1 MHYTVHGILQDRVLE
16 WVAFPFS
23 RGSSQPRDW
32 TQVSCI
38 AGGFFTRILAGGLF
52 TRILY
57 QNLRPQGKPKNTGVA
72 SLSLQRI
79 FPTQELNQGLLHCRR
94 ILYQLSYQG
103 NPTRSCLTLCNPIDC
118 SLLGSS
124 VHGISQAKILEWVA
138 IPCSRGLSRPRDQ
151 TLISCLGRQILY
163 HLGSPYSFF
172 HLRVF
177 NDPSHSWLQTSW
189 KFKYRR
195 KNKNSLDS
203 HTIPLPSLREIA
215 GFSLFCR
222 LRDFLV
228 CKWYKNRHI
237 KNT

>member
-1 MHYTVHGILQDRVLE
+1 MDYTVHGILQARILE
-16 WVAFPFS
+16 WVAMPS
-23 RGSSQPRDW
+23 SSGSSQPRDQ
-32 TQVSCI
+32 TQVFHI
-38 AGGFFTRILAGGLF
+38 AGGFFFL
-52 TRILY
+52 
-57 QNLRPQGKPKNTGVA
+57 PSEPPGKPKSTGVH